1 MVKTVAWKCGSLAAA
16 SVALLVGA
24 CIPAVAKPGGEI
36 DICKQVSAGQLK
48 KLYRKHLYP
57 TAYDNHCMWSER
69 PHGMADLDIK
79 VQDARGPLRAY
90 FVKPLPSRIKLVK
103 ISDLGDGGLMSV
115 GEGELGV
122 VVIRKGDRVLL
133 SAVTFLDIKPGS
145 KKQAVLWDIY
155 RHILQQM

>member
-1 MVKTVAWKCGSLAAA
+1 MRIATWNYGALAVMSIGLLLGCSRPAAA
-16 SVALLVGA
+16 KHEEA
-24 CIPAVAKPGGEI
+24 I

-48 KLYRKHLYP
+48 TLYRKHLYP
-57 TAYDNHCMWSER
+57 TAYDNHCMWSEK
-69 PHGMADLDIK
+69 PHGMAELDIK
-79 VQDARGPLRAY
+79 VQDVRGPLRAY

-155 RHILQQM
+155 RHILKRM

>member
-1 MVKTVAWKCGSLAAA
+1 MKTVAWKCGSLAAI
-16 SVALLVGA
+16 SVVLLFGFSV
-24 CIPAVAKPGGEI
+24 PAAAKHGG
-36 DICKQVSAGQLK
+36 DINVCKQVGAGQLK

-57 TAYDNHCMWSER
+57 TAYDNHCMWSEM

-90 FVKPLPSRIKLVK
+90 FVDPLPSRIKLVK

>member
-1 MVKTVAWKCGSLAAA
+1 M
-16 SVALLVGA
+16 
-24 CIPAVAKPGGEI
+24 
-36 DICKQVSAGQLK
+36 
-48 KLYRKHLYP
+48 
-57 TAYDNHCMWSER
+57 
-69 PHGMADLDIK
+69 
-79 VQDARGPLRAY
+79 
-90 FVKPLPSRIKLVK
+90 K